1 MQPKNVQNQAPGLPP
16 VATPVAQPDPLSE
29 FSIDEQLYELHHSPE
44 WESGIAR
51 RVLIRYPIFQITLR
65 AMKAGTGIPTT
76 ITQGESACIFWVG
89 TSHACGW
96 QVIRPAAKA
105 KCWCWTGQSSP
116 TRRNQLKKAHFC

>member
-1 MQPKNVQNQAPGLPP
+1 
-16 VATPVAQPDPLSE
+16 LSE

-44 WESGIAR
+44 WESGIAC

-65 AMKAGTGIPTT
+65 AMKAGTCIPTT

-96 QVIRPAAKA
+96 QVRPAAKA
-105 KCWCWTGQSSP
+105 KMLVLDRTITHEAEP
-116 TRRNQLKKAHFC
+116 TEESAFLLTLAYAEKG